1 MGITLIFAR
10 KLRTISALVI
20 SHKYIETTVVFIS
33 IMASSTLRYPLEPPV
48 VGNTVGEGPT
58 QAVDYVMF
66 RRKRINYEKGGS
78 AGYNQLNLPG
88 NKVSF
93 DYNDQSVYLAMP
105 PQLAT
110 AYNPAYTTQN
120 LGVGGM
126 AMAGVSGITLQ
137 DATGDDSQKLLDEI
151 VSTLQTAASGA
162 LPEVINSAKAQFA
175 NAASQML
182 GIGGNINANTI
193 AQLAGGKVFN
203 PYTEQLFNNM
213 TFRSHAFNFKLFS
226 RSPEEAR
233 ENKLIIDYFKK
244 GATPIINDSP
254 SRFIEVPDKFD
265 IKFVRMDPEKRQ
277 FSESNEL
284 HFKIFTSVCAGVNV
298 NYTPDGQYNAF
309 AETSMGTTEMLQVPA
324 VTLSLSF
331 LETRFIG
338 QADVVR
344 GY

>member
-1 MGITLIFAR
+1 
-10 KLRTISALVI
+10 
-20 SHKYIETTVVFIS
+20 
-33 IMASSTLRYPLEPPV
+33 MASSTLRYPLEPPV

-66 RRKRINYEKGGS
+66 RRKRIKYKKDGGS
-78 AGYNQLNLPG
+78 GNYNQLNLPG

-126 AMAGVSGITLQ
+126 AMAGISGITLKEESEQ
-137 DATGDDSQKLLDEI
+137 ADLDSI
-151 VSTLQTAASGA
+151 VSALQDAASGA

-226 RSPEEAR
+226 RSPDEAR

-254 SRFIEVPDKFD
+254 SRFMEVPDKFD

-324 VTLSLSF
+324 VTLSLTF
-331 LETRFIG
+331 LETRFVG

>member
-1 MGITLIFAR
+1 
-10 KLRTISALVI
+10 
-20 SHKYIETTVVFIS
+20 
-33 IMASSTLRYPLEPPV
+33 MASSTLRYPLEPPV

-66 RRKRINYEKGGS
+66 RRKRIKYKKDGGS
-78 AGYNQLNLPG
+78 GNYNQLNLPG
-88 NKVSF
+88 NDVSF

-126 AMAGVSGITLQ
+126 AMAGISGITLKEESEQ
-137 DATGDDSQKLLDEI
+137 SDLDSI
-151 VSTLQTAASGA
+151 VSTLQDAATGA

-226 RSPEEAR
+226 RSPDEAR

-254 SRFIEVPDKFD
+254 NRFMEVPDKFD
-265 IKFVRMDPEKRQ
+265 IKFVRMDPQKRQ

-298 NYTPDGQYNAF
+298 KYTPDGQYNAF
-309 AETSMGTTEMLQVPA
+309 AETSMGTTEMMQVPA
-324 VTLSLSF
+324 VTLSLTF
-331 LETRFIG
+331 LGDQIYRSSRCRKRLLIMSYFSKLPNVFIVG
-338 QADVVR
+338 SYR
-344 GY
+344 

>member
-1 MGITLIFAR
+1 
-10 KLRTISALVI
+10 
-20 SHKYIETTVVFIS
+20 
-33 IMASSTLRYPLEPPV
+33 MASSTLRYPLEPPV

-66 RRKRINYEKGGS
+66 RRKRIKYKKDGGS
-78 AGYNQLNLPG
+78 GNYNQLNLPG
-88 NKVSF
+88 NDVSF

-126 AMAGVSGITLQ
+126 AMAGISGITLKEESEQ
-137 DATGDDSQKLLDEI
+137 SDLDSI
-151 VSTLQTAASGA
+151 VSTLQDAATGA

-226 RSPEEAR
+226 RSPDEAR

-254 SRFIEVPDKFD
+254 NRFMEVPDKFD
-265 IKFVRMDPEKRQ
+265 IKFVRMDPQKRQ

-309 AETSMGTTEMLQVPA
+309 AETSMGTTEMMQVPA
-324 VTLSLSF
+324 VTLSLTF

>member
-1 MGITLIFAR
+1 
-10 KLRTISALVI
+10 
-20 SHKYIETTVVFIS
+20 
-33 IMASSTLRYPLEPPV
+33 MASSTLRYPLEPPV

-66 RRKRINYEKGGS
+66 RRKRIKYKKDGGS
-78 AGYNQLNLPG
+78 GNYNQLNLPG
-88 NKVSF
+88 NDVSF

-126 AMAGVSGITLQ
+126 AMAGISGITLKEESEQ
-137 DATGDDSQKLLDEI
+137 SDLDSI
-151 VSTLQTAASGA
+151 VSTLQDAATGA

-226 RSPEEAR
+226 RSPDEAR

-244 GATPIINDSP
+244 GATPIIGDTP

-324 VTLSLSF
+324 VTLSLTF

>member
-1 MGITLIFAR
+1 
-10 KLRTISALVI
+10 
-20 SHKYIETTVVFIS
+20 
-33 IMASSTLRYPLEPPV
+33 MAASTLRYPLEPPV
-48 VGNTVGEGPT
+48 IGNKVGDGPT
-58 QAVDYVMF
+58 QAIDYVMF
-66 RRKRINYEKGGS
+66 RRKRIKYKKDGGS
-78 AGYNQLNLPG
+78 GNYNQLNLPG
-88 NKVSF
+88 NDVSF
-93 DYNDQSVYLAMP
+93 DYNSTAVYLAMP

-110 AYNPAYTTQN
+110 SYNPAYTTQN

-126 AMAGVSGITLQ
+126 AMAGISGITLKEAGGEGMQ
-137 DATGDDSQKLLDEI
+137 ADLDSI
-151 VSTLQTAASGA
+151 VSTLQDAATGA

-233 ENKLIIDYFKK
+233 ENKMIIDYFKR

-254 SRFIEVPDKFD
+254 NRFMEVPDKFD

-277 FSESNEL
+277 FSDDNEL

-309 AETSMGTTEMLQVPA
+309 AETSMGTSSEGDGAPMMQVPA
-324 VTLSLSF
+324 VTLSLTF

>member
-1 MGITLIFAR
+1 
-10 KLRTISALVI
+10 
-20 SHKYIETTVVFIS
+20 
-33 IMASSTLRYPLEPPV
+33 MASSTLRYPLEPPV

-66 RRKRINYEKGGS
+66 RRKRINYDKGGS

-88 NKVSF
+88 NDVSF

-126 AMAGVSGITLQ
+126 AMAGVSGITLSE
-137 DATGDDSQKLLDEI
+137 ATGDDQQKLLDEI
-151 VSTLQTAASGA
+151 VNTL
-162 LPEVINSAKAQFA
+162 FA

-226 RSPEEAR
+226 RSPDEAR

-244 GATPIINDSP
+244 GATPIIGDTP

-324 VTLSLSF
+324 VTLSLTF

>member
-1 MGITLIFAR
+1 
-10 KLRTISALVI
+10 
-20 SHKYIETTVVFIS
+20 
-33 IMASSTLRYPLEPPV
+33 
-48 VGNTVGEGPT
+48 
-58 QAVDYVMF
+58 
-66 RRKRINYEKGGS
+66 
-78 AGYNQLNLPG
+78 
-88 NKVSF
+88 
-93 DYNDQSVYLAMP
+93 MP

-126 AMAGVSGITLQ
+126 AMAGISGITLKEESDQ
-137 DATGDDSQKLLDEI
+137 RSLI
-151 VSTLQTAASGA
+151 NCSTLQTATGA

-226 RSPEEAR
+226 RSPDEAR

-254 SRFIEVPDKFD
+254 NRFMEVPDKFD
-265 IKFVRMDPEKRQ
+265 IKFVRMDPQKRQ

-324 VTLSLSF
+324 VTLSLTF